1 MRNLAQR
8 VKNNDFGIKRKNIK
22 KNSRAKGKNNNI
34 KQIIFR
40 HISNNIKEYTIVSI
54 FFLIGVILGVIVINN
69 SDVESQ
75 NNIQGYIQTFIN
87 SLKSNEYKIDIQG
100 LLQSSI
106 ISNVKLALLIWF
118 VGSTV
123 IGMPL
128 IYGIIAFRGYCL
140 GYTIAAIMATLG
152 SRSGTTFALAS
163 LLLQNL
169 LIIPGIFA
177 LSISGIRLYKAIMQD
192 RRKENI
198 KLEIYKHSI
207 FSLGILIILVLAAVV
222 ETYASGNLIMLTVKY
237 I

>member
-1 MRNLAQR
+1 M
-8 VKNNDFGIKRKNIK
+8 
-22 KNSRAKGKNNNI
+22 
-34 KQIIFR
+34 
-40 HISNNIKEYTIVSI
+40 
-54 FFLIGVILGVIVINN
+54 
-69 SDVESQ
+69 
-75 NNIQGYIQTFIN
+75 
-87 SLKSNEYKIDIQG
+87 
-100 LLQSSI
+100 

-140 GYTIAAIMATLG
+140 GYTIAAIIATLG
-152 SRSGTTFALAS
+152 TTNGLTFALSS

-169 LIIPGIFA
+169 LIIPVIFA

-198 KLEIYKHSI
+198 KLKIYQHSI
-207 FSLGILIILVLAAVV
+207 FSLGMVVILILAAII
-222 ETYASGNLIMLTVKY
+222 ETYVSGNLIMFMVKY

>member
-8 VKNNDFGIKRKNIK
+8 VKNTDFGIKRTNIK
-22 KNSRAKGKNNNI
+22 KNNRAKGKNNNI
-34 KQIIFR
+34 KQIVFR

>member
-8 VKNNDFGIKRKNIK
+8 VKNTEFGIKRTNIK
-22 KNSRAKGKNNNI
+22 KNNRTKGKTNNI
-34 KQIIFR
+34 KQIVFR

-152 SRSGTTFALAS
+152 SRSGITFALAS